1 MLTDKY
7 EDKVLI
13 FNFTSKPF
21 PSVATRPCIDIGS
34 TPVISE
40 HFEQIPILLSLSHM
54 MDNYLLNY
62 SSSKDY
68 YVVFVASIQTVC
80 YALLL
85 ASVFVSYTD
94 SKMYM
99 DMYGIEQSSL
109 KSHHPERVMNA
120 AATTTVLDGSTIPSA
135 HSSPNLSHPPP
146 PPNNGLHHLNH
157 RRSLSTPD
165 EYVLIQPHHHHLQ
178 DGGGSHNG
186 DDPSSGDAG
195 GGETVVTATAVISTV
210 DGLNSPQKLIRE
222 SSSSTTLEGMVDANQ
237 ALAAAE
243 TNSTCESDRTST
255 TVTTSTTTTTTNYST
270 RILNTLQILQHAR
283 ETVYPR
289 LEKKLNAKSL
299 NKLKNLE
306 PSVSRYA
313 NLFLI
318 TLQRP
323 LSLMMIQDHPHL
335 SMSTQIRPTYFK
347 PSCFRLQC
355 ISMNSSRLCV
365 KYSNNGMISSFL
377 DQSNSKIENR
387 RHTMSARNLKREEW
401 VSVNQGNSTDD
412 DNIPDSLVAFQYRKL
427 YFVVRKQTD
436 ILFSTFTTA
445 STNNAPT
452 VERRKTILSSH
463 DPEERPSTR
472 VETWFHY
479 NLPFNESKPL
489 MGDFILLAFTMA
501 DDGNIIS
508 LFRFTFNTMFLTSTV
523 VVVDKSELDWAHNS
537 PAFSSNFKLELNFS
551 EIDCSNDKEAEE
563 LATSYWTEL
572 ICALDKCPHFL
583 SRTAEL
589 DNARQLLTTKPYLI
603 DNFSNT
609 IMMGES
615 MFTQAGSSN
624 NSQINSPSVNS
635 NSLRENPSPQLNNQ
649 GSQDSPLILGSIPPP
664 PPELAVIPPP
674 PPPMTN
680 GGEGLVPPPP
690 PSGFVLS
697 TSKKKYKTVEVEQV
711 SKTKQLH
718 WKPIKK
724 VSSSTSVW
732 SQIDEVDESLIDLE
746 KIEMLFAKQSK
757 NDEEEMSSN
766 SPRLSSSSTI
776 PSPRTK
782 VSPRQQ
788 QKSLATEGIIDA
800 KSARNIEIIINSQ
813 FKQASIEQ
821 VVEAINNLNVT
832 ALTAQ
837 QVENMEQFVST
848 SGDLFN
854 MKAKL
859 KGIDREELP
868 KTDTFFLDVLSV
880 EEVSTKLKL
889 MKYMLNY
896 PNLQKDLT
904 DKIEKKRAAIKCM
917 MSCASFT
924 KVLSYIHAIGS
935 FMNRGKKR
943 LEGEGFDLRIL
954 PKLSDTRSSIDK
966 SMNLITYLVKVLEKD
981 TTGSINFDQELMDA
995 GVCSHGVTVTL
1006 ANVAQLLNEIQQQYK
1021 FIEKA
1026 ADDMNKEKCTED
1038 YKTNLTTFFKT
1049 CQEEYPKMMEAYE
1062 SLQKEATSCY
1072 EFYHFEFS
1080 EDGSDRKFVEDE
1092 FFSIIAEFVDKYRKA
1107 KEAVIKS
1114 PRGASP
1120 GMKKRTQSLMRL
1132 DLNRLDRR

>member
-1 MLTDKY
+1 MFKAIRNYFNYNDLIDININERLKYIHNENGTEELNLRISNLLTDKY

-54 MDNYLLNY
+54 IDNYLLNY

-68 YVVFVASIQTVC
+68 YVVFVASTQTVC

-109 KSHHPERVMNA
+109 KSHHPERII
-120 AATTTVLDGSTIPSA
+120 TTTVLDGSTVPSA
-135 HSSPNLSHPPP
+135 HSSPNIHNSNTSSS
-146 PPNNGLHHLNH
+146 NNNNNNNNH
-157 RRSLSTPD
+157 SITTSD
-165 EYVLIQPHHHHLQ
+165 EYVFINEHM
-178 DGGGSHNG
+178 
-186 DDPSSGDAG
+186 SGDPNAHDTNG
-195 GGETVVTATAVISTV
+195 
-210 DGLNSPQKLIRE
+210 
-222 SSSSTTLEGMVDANQ
+222 SSSTAGMGSPKLSRTSIASASEAGMDQ
-237 ALAAAE
+237 AMAAE
-243 TNSTCESDRTST
+243 TNSTCSDRTTT
-255 TVTTSTTTTTTNYST
+255 TVTTTTTTTNYST
-270 RILNTLQILQHAR
+270 RILNTVQILQHAR
-283 ETVYPR
+283 ETVYTR

-299 NKLKNLE
+299 NKLKSLE
-306 PSVSRYA
+306 PSVFRYA

-318 TLQRP
+318 ALQRP
-323 LSLMMIQDHPHL
+323 LSLMIIQDHPHL
-335 SMSTQIRPTYFK
+335 SISSQIRTTYFK

-365 KYSNNGMISSFL
+365 KYSNNGMIASFL
-377 DQSNSKIENR
+377 DQSNSTLENR
-387 RHTMSARNLKREEW
+387 RHSMSARNLKREEW
-401 VSVNQGNSTDD
+401 VSVSKGDSTDD

-445 STNNAPT
+445 STNNAPR
-452 VERRKTILSSH
+452 VERRKTVLSSH
-463 DPEERPSTR
+463 NPEERPSTR

-551 EIDCSNDKEAEE
+551 EIDCSSEKEAEE
-563 LATSYWTEL
+563 LSTSYWTEL

-589 DNARQLLTTKPYLI
+589 DNARQLLVTKPYLI
-603 DNFSNT
+603 DVPIGDNMLT
-609 IMMGES
+609 TT
-615 MFTQAGSSN
+615 TQPGSSN
-624 NSQINSPSVNS
+624 NSPLLVNNKENSSPRLNGQNSSPS
-635 NSLRENPSPQLNNQ
+635 
-649 GSQDSPLILGSIPPP
+649 LGSIPPP
-664 PPELAVIPPP
+664 PPELGVIPPP
-674 PPPMTN
+674 PPTN
-680 GGEGLVPPPP
+680 GGSFIPPPP
-690 PSGFVLS
+690 PPGFVLS
-697 TSKKKYKTVEVEQV
+697 SSKKKYKTAEAEEV

-724 VSSSTSVW
+724 VSSASSVW

-746 KIEMLFAKQSK
+746 KIEMLFAKQAK
-757 NDEEEMSSN
+757 NDEDDMST
-766 SPRLSSSSTI
+766 SPRLGSSSTI

-813 FKQASIEQ
+813 FKQASSEQ
-821 VVEAINNLNVT
+821 VVEAINNLNIT
-832 ALTAQ
+832 ALSAQ

-880 EEVSTKLKL
+880 EEVGTKLKL
-889 MKYMLNY
+889 MKFMLNY

-904 DKIEKKRAAIKCM
+904 DKIEKKRAAIRCITN
-917 MSCASFT
+917 CASFT

-954 PKLSDTRSSIDK
+954 PKLVDTRSSIDK

-981 TTGSINFDQELMDA
+981 TTGSINFDQELVDA
-995 GVCSHGVTVTL
+995 GVCTHGVTVTL
-1006 ANVAQLLNEIQQQYK
+1006 ANVSQLLSEIQQQYK
-1021 FIEKA
+1021 FIAKA
-1026 ADDMNKEKCTED
+1026 VDDINKEKCTED
-1038 YKTNLTTFFKT
+1038 YKTNLITFFKT

-1062 SLQKEATSCY
+1062 SLQKEATTCY
-1072 EFYHFEFS
+1072 EFYHFELS
-1080 EDGSDRKFVEDE
+1080 DDGSDRKLVEDE
-1092 FFSIIAEFVDKYRKA
+1092 FFAIISEFVTQYRKA
-1107 KEAVIKS
+1107 KESVIKS
-1114 PRGASP
+1114 PRSSP
-1120 GMKKRTQSLMRL
+1120 AGMKKRSQSLMKL
-1132 DLNRLDRR
+1132 DLNRIDKR